1 MGWLMDRQERLKNL
15 VGIVWLYVLITGVF
29 SFLNRMVSYI
39 VQGISGKSISSFLLM
54 NGLWIVAV
62 LLILFFSGRLYRKLG
77 GRLSAGMAEGHLQL
91 IGVGLLVLI
100 NGIIS
105 LSNILPTY
113 VISGIQLFQTL
124 PQMDGNGEAIYT
136 RSILAHAVSIL
147 LMLCQIF
154 TGVYLLYRGKKSG
167 SKE

>member
-1 MGWLMDRQERLKNL
+1 MDRQEGLKNL

-39 VQGISGKSISSFLLM
+39 VQGISGKSINSFLLM

-62 LLILFFSGRLYRKLG
+62 LLILFFSGRMYRKLG
-77 GRLSAGMAEGHLQL
+77 GRLPAGMAESPLQL

-136 RSILAHAVSIL
+136 RSILAHAVSTL
-147 LMLCQIF
+147 LMLCQIL